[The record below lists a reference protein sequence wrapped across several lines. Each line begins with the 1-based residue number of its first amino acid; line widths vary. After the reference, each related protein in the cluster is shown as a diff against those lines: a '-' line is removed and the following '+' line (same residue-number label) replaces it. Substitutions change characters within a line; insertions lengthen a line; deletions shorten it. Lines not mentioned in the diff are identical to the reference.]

1 MPRIEGIPG
10 SDRAYLLVDDLAGLA
25 PILERGI
32 HSQTVVD
39 GDVHVVLFACAPGEQ
54 LSEHTA
60 ARPAIV
66 HVLSGRAH
74 VTVAGDAFTAGPGT
88 WFRMDARTTHS
99 IRATEPLVML
109 LYLLPA
115 G

>member
-1 MPRIEGIPG
+1 VPERP
-10 SDRAYLLVDDLAGLA
+10 YLLVDDLAALA
-25 PILERGI
+25 PSLERGI
-32 HSQTVVD
+32 HSQTVIEA
-39 GDVHVVLFACAPGEQ
+39 DVRVVLFSFAAGEE

-66 HVLSGRAH
+66 HVLSGSGN
-74 VTVAGDAFTAGPGT
+74 VTVAGDAFAAGPGT
-88 WFRMDARTTHS
+88 WFRMDARTPHS
-99 IRATEPLVML
+99 IRASEALVML